1 MVDGFNNTPP
11 VLQQAANNLLEGN
24 IGGII
29 STRPIAKYMSGAR
42 TILRINSDIVGFA
55 FSVAWHVDTSYT
67 EIETIDDVFA
77 AELAPRRVKVDGSIS
92 ALHIPG
98 KGPGPQ
104 LWQPDV
110 LSFLFNKYITI
121 EVRDS
126 QTNQLLFFTSKAVIA
141 NRREE
146 IRVDDLAQV
155 QLNFLAIGFL
165 DERTPDEPTGVDTS
179 SSGGTGGV
187 SELGDFNT
195 PPVQNLDSSSGFEP
209 DTGATGLA

>member
-1 MVDGFNNTPP
+1 MIDGFTNTPP
-11 VLQQAANNLLEGN
+11 VLQQAADNLLGGN

-42 TILRINSDIVGFA
+42 TILHINSDIVGFA
-55 FSVAWHVDTSYT
+55 FSVAWRVDTSYT
-67 EIETIDDVFA
+67 EIETIDDVFP

-98 KGPGPQ
+98 KGPGAQ

-121 EVRDS
+121 EVRDR
-126 QTNQLLFFTSKAVIA
+126 QTNQLLFFTNKAAITT
-141 NRREE
+141 RHEE
-146 IRVDDLAQV
+146 IKVDDLAQV
-155 QLNFLAIGFL
+155 SLNFLAIGFL
-165 DERTPDEPTGVDTS
+165 DERTPTEPTGVDTS
-179 SSGGTGGV
+179 SSNSQV
-187 SELGDFNT
+187 LGDFNT
-195 PPVQNLDSSSGFEP
+195 PPVQNLSNSSGFLP

>member
-11 VLQQAANNLLEGN
+11 ILQQGVNNLLEGN

-42 TILRINSDIVGFA
+42 TILRINSNIVGFA
-55 FSVAWHVDTSYT
+55 FSVAWRIETSYT
-67 EIETIDDVFA
+67 EIETIDDVFP
-77 AELAPRRVKVDGSIS
+77 AELAPRRVKVDGSVS

-98 KGPGPQ
+98 KGPGAQ

-126 QTNQLLFFTSKAVIA
+126 QTNQLLFFTDKAVIA
-141 NRREE
+141 TRQEE

-155 QLNFLAIGFL
+155 SLNFLAIGFL
-165 DERTPDEPTGVDTS
+165 DERAPNQPNGVDTTSTS
-179 SSGGTGGV
+179 SSGN
-187 SELGDFNT
+187 GDLNQAPT
-195 PPVQNLDSSSGFEP
+195 QNLSGSSG
-209 DTGATGLA
+209 LVNNLV